1 MSHQLLNRRAQRRR
15 RILREV
21 AEKRASGTPTAKE
34 VQHFGRDRR
43 GGGAFARRVI
53 LEDQFGIVPVG
64 NQIRR
69 SPEKH
74 PLWFRHAERL
84 ASTCSATKAP
94 ALLRALLGIGREPL
108 PERQLN

>member
-1 MSHQLLNRRAQRRR
+1 MSHQLLNRCVQRRR

-21 AEKRASGTPTAKE
+21 TEKRASGTPTAEE

-43 GGGAFARRVI
+43 GRCALARRVV

-74 PLWFRHAERL
+74 PLWFSHADLL
-84 ASTCSATKAP
+84 ASTCRATKAP
-94 ALLRALLGIGREPL
+94 LSCVLYLGLVVNHCPNGS
-108 PERQLN
+108 